1 VSVGPRSGSVPRA
14 NGTPFAG
21 LRNEGATCYLN
32 AVMQSLFHLPALR
45 RAVYRMPSENPPPG
59 EAPSTALALQRLF
72 YRLQNGSRS
81 QSTGEL
87 IASFGWDSE
96 DAMLQQVRIQAL
108 VFDDLA
114 HARAWPL
121 TRHA

>member
-1 VSVGPRSGSVPRA
+1 M
-14 NGTPFAG
+14 
-21 LRNEGATCYLN
+21 RNEGATCYLN

-45 RAVYRMPSENPPPG
+45 RAVYRMPSETPPRG

-72 YRLQNGSRS
+72 YRLQNGPRS

-96 DAMLQQVRIQAL
+96 DAMLQQVRI
-108 VFDDLA
+108 
-114 HARAWPL
+114 
-121 TRHA
+121 